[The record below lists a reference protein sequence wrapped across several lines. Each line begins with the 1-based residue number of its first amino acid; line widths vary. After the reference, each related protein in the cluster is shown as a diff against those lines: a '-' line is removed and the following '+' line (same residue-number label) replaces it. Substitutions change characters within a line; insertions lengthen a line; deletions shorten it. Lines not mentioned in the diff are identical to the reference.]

1 MGGKGDP
8 EPKAIPI
15 IMIVRQSTL
24 MSALHLTAAEERT
37 LRKVSERG
45 QISASD
51 VKGDLA
57 NESFGMPIEMRFAP

>member
-1 MGGKGDP
+1 
-8 EPKAIPI
+8 
-15 IMIVRQSTL
+15 MIVRQSTL